1 MFKFSL
7 SPTLVRS
14 STAVTYL
21 TTPAKE
27 LLSLSIVACIFWVK
41 KIVSGTLAKYFEG
54 QLTLFAWK

>member
-27 LLSLSIVACIFWVK
+27 LLSLSIVACRFRVKNIFMFLHTSLVK
-41 KIVSGTLAKYFEG
+41 F
-54 QLTLFAWK
+54 